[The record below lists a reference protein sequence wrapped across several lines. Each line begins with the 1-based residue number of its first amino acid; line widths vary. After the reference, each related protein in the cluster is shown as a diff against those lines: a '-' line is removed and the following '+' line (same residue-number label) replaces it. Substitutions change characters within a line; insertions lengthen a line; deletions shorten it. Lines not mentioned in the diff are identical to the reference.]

1 MATEACIILQLK
13 VTAAMLK
20 LLAVVLDHHRNFV
33 WDLLYYHRKTQGT
46 TEISDEIKLSVPTR
60 QFHTP
65 KQLFFSLLSC
75 FISVCLVYEDS
86 GVEELP
92 LAPSSLAFFLHFR
105 WINSSSTANLNC
117 WHLEVKG
124 YQVVSLV
131 HMKTPDTYFHLTA
144 GSFMKVHYIP
154 LYVRPPPY

>member
-1 MATEACIILQLK
+1 MFLPGSFT
-13 VTAAMLK
+13 
-20 LLAVVLDHHRNFV
+20 HP
-33 WDLLYYHRKTQGT
+33 
-46 TEISDEIKLSVPTR
+46 S
-60 QFHTP
+60 
-65 KQLFFSLLSC
+65 SC
-75 FISVCLVYEDS
+75 FFPSSPVLFLCLVYEDS
-86 GVEELP
+86 GVEEPP

-131 HMKTPDTYFHLTA
+131 HMKTPDAYFHLAA

-154 LYVRPPPY
+154 LYVSPLPYWKPDLWAEIANNRDTVSLKVQWKWESGCPGERHLGECSVLACSVAMN